1 MHCFLHIGVEKT
13 GTTSI
18 QKFLYLNRSLLNQ
31 NGYQLTDSLSK
42 PNNTGITVLS
52 LSSFKSEEIKHFSD
66 VSTEEKFNKKKQFLK
81 WGIKEEVKKAKLG
94 SKFIF
99 SNEHMHSLLSSREEI
114 DFLKKFLQ
122 SVGFSDFTVIVFVR
136 PIIEM
141 VRSRRSTAF
150 KNANINI
157 HPRLQDASKEN
168 FPYLFNLKES
178 LNKWISVFGKSN
190 IKAVRFDSR
199 DKDLLYKKF
208 LDVINL
214 DFRNINFAIP
224 EILNKSLSYEAML
237 SLYTNRSAILKRY
250 KKRKDLINFIKEFK
264 NEFTQQSG
272 NKISIFEDILRSFET
287 RFREDNLFILKEF
300 NIDLQTNSKIQSEQI
315 INHNLLKDLDKYI
328 ISCVENN

>member
-1 MHCFLHIGVEKT
+1 MHCYLHIGVEKT

-18 QKFLYLNRSLLNQ
+18 QKFLYLNKTLLNQ
-31 NGYQLTDSLSK
+31 NGYQLTDTLSK

-52 LSSFKSEEIKHFSD
+52 LSSLKNEEIKHFSV
-66 VSTEEKFNKKKQFLK
+66 VSSEEKFYKKKKFLK
-81 WGIKEEVKKAKLG
+81 WSIKEEIKKAKPS

-122 SVGFSDFTVIVFVR
+122 GIGFTDFTVLVFVR

-150 KNANINI
+150 KNANLNI

-178 LNKWISVFGKSN
+178 FNKWISVFGKRN
-190 IKAVRFDSR
+190 IKVMRFDSQ

-208 LDVINL
+208 LDGINI
-214 DFRNINFAIP
+214 DFKDINFAVP
-224 EILNKSLSYEAML
+224 EISNKSLSYEAML
-237 SLYTNRSAILKRY
+237 SLYNNKIGILKKY
-250 KKRKDLINFIKEFK
+250 KKRKHLINFIKEFK
-264 NEFTQQSG
+264 NEFLHQNG
-272 NKISIFEDILRSFET
+272 NKIAIFQDILRSFET
-287 RFREDNLFILKEF
+287 RFREDNLFILEEF
-300 NIDLQTNSKIQSEQI
+300 NIDLQTNSEIQSEQT
-315 INHNLLKDLDKYI
+315 INYNLLKDLDKYI
-328 ISCVENN
+328 ISRLGEN

>member
-1 MHCFLHIGVEKT
+1 MHCYLHIGVEKT

-122 SVGFSDFTVIVFVR
+122 SLGFTDFTVLVFVR

-150 KNANINI
+150 KNANIYI

-178 LNKWISVFGKSN
+178 FNKWISVFGKKN
-190 IKAVRFDSR
+190 IKVMRFDSS

-208 LDVINL
+208 LDGINL
-214 DFRNINFAIP
+214 DFGDINFKVP
-224 EILNKSLSYEAML
+224 EISNKSLSYEAML
-237 SLYTNRSAILKRY
+237 SLYTNKSKILKRY
-250 KKRKDLINFIKEFK
+250 KRRNNLMNFIQEFER
-264 NEFTQQSG
+264 EFLHQNG

-300 NIDLQTNSKIQSEQI
+300 NIDLRTNSEIKSEQI
-315 INHNLLKDLDKYI
+315 INYNLLKDLDKYI
-328 ISCVENN
+328 ISRLGNN

>member
-18 QKFLYLNRSLLNQ
+18 QKFLYLNRALLNQ

-52 LSSFKSEEIKHFSD
+52 LSSLKNEEIKYFSV
-66 VSTEEKFNKKKQFLK
+66 VSSEQKFNKKKQFLK
-81 WGIKEEVKKAKLG
+81 WRIKEEVKKAKPG

-114 DFLKKFLQ
+114 DFLKRFLE
-122 SVGFSDFTVIVFVR
+122 SIGFTDFTVLVFVR

-178 LNKWISVFGKSN
+178 FNKWISVFGKKN
-190 IKAVRFDSR
+190 IKVMRFDSR

-208 LDVINL
+208 LDGI
-214 DFRNINFAIP
+214 DFDFKDINFAIP
-224 EILNKSLSYEAML
+224 EISNKSLSYEAML
-237 SLYTNRSAILKRY
+237 SLYSNKSEILKRY
-250 KKRKDLINFIKEFK
+250 KKRKHLMNFIQELK
-264 NEFTQQSG
+264 NEFMHQNG
-272 NKISIFEDILRSFET
+272 NKISIFEDILKSFET
-287 RFREDNLFILKEF
+287 RFKEDNLFILKEF
-300 NIDLQTNSKIQSEQI
+300 NIDLKTNYEIQSEQT
-315 INHNLLKDLDKYI
+315 INYNLLKDLDKYI
-328 ISCVENN
+328 ISRLGNN